1 MQERIIKTDKNK
13 GLGLLQKLFLILVFL
28 AGFAIRV
35 YDLQDPPLDFHAVR
49 QLRSAL
55 ISRSV
60 YYQLDKTLDPDLRQK
75 ALVTASL
82 EEYEP
87 PIFEQIV
94 GLTYFLIGSEKLWV
108 SRIYLA
114 LFWSIGGWFL
124 YLLLRRTASFY
135 AALCSLAVYFSLP
148 FSVIASRS
156 FQPEPWMVMWIL
168 IAAYSILR
176 WSETRSWKWAVI
188 AGLTGGMAVLVKAVA
203 ILFVAGMVAFTSFLS
218 IGIKKFFRSAQFW
231 VLTLLTLAPASIYL
245 LSLQQGR
252 SSSFL
257 SFWIGSLSW
266 LILEPEF
273 YADWLAMIKTLS
285 GLSLLAAAVIGA
297 FLSQKD
303 LRPILLGGWFGY
315 VLYGLI
321 FPYQYTTHEYYHL
334 PLVALLALSLGPVF
348 ESILQKLS
356 GQIWVWKAG
365 VAGVILFSSFYSLYV
380 SRSILYADNY
390 EFEPYSWELVGESIP
405 QESNFIAL
413 TSDYGMRLR
422 YYGWRIGASW
432 PSGADLNLK
441 ALGSSEEYNFQ
452 AYFDELTQGKD
463 YFLVTALS
471 EFDSQQDLK
480 DFLYEHF
487 PVYKEG
493 NGFILFNLQNDD

>member
-1 MQERIIKTDKNK
+1 MQERKIGTEKINNS
-13 GLGLLQKLFLILVFL
+13 GLWQKVLLALVFL
-28 AGFAIRV
+28 AGFAIRI

-55 ISRSV
+55 ISRGV
-60 YYQLDKTLDPDLRQK
+60 YYQLDKSLDPDLRQL
-75 ALVTASL
+75 AIDTATL

-94 GLTYFLIGSEKLWV
+94 GFTYLLIGSEKLWV

-114 LFWSIGGWFL
+114 MFWTIGGWFL
-124 YLLLRRTASFY
+124 YLLLRRSASFT
-135 AALCSLAVYFSLP
+135 AALCSLAVYFYLP

-203 ILFVAGMVAFTSFLS
+203 ILFLAGMVAFTSFMS
-218 IGIKKFFRSAQFW
+218 IGLKKFFRSAQFW
-231 VLTLLTLAPASIYL
+231 VLTLLTLAPAAIYL

-285 GLSLLAAAVIGA
+285 GLSLLAAAVMGA
-297 FLSQKD
+297 FISQKD
-303 LRPILLGGWFGY
+303 LRPVLLGGWAGY
-315 VLYGLI
+315 VLYGLV

-348 ESILQKLS
+348 DAVFRKLS
-356 GQIWVWKAG
+356 EQVWVWKAG

-380 SRSILYADNY
+380 SRSILYASDY
-390 EFEPYSWELVGESIP
+390 AFEPYSWQLVGESIP
-405 QESNFIAL
+405 ADSNFIAL
-413 TSDYGMRLR
+413 TADYGMRLR

-432 PSGADLNLK
+432 PSGADFNLK
-441 ALGSSEEYNFQ
+441 ALGSTEEYNFQ
-452 AYFDELTQGKD
+452 AYFDELTLGKD

-480 DFLYEHF
+480 TYLYDNYALF
-487 PVYKEG
+487 AEG
-493 NGFILFNLQNDD
+493 NGFLVFDLTEQT